1 MPNDYINGIAVGI
14 SQTLIGHPFDT
25 IKTNMQFGGNK
36 VKYHQLLNG
45 IKFPLM
51 SSVLGNVV
59 LFGNYE
65 KIYSYTNS
73 SIISGSLSGLI
84 GSVILNP
91 FEARKVRHQSLTKD
105 KNTRKVNSIFLGLKY
120 TMARESVSN
129 IFYFTTYDILHNN
142 YNVNAFLAGGCSGIN
157 SWLFSYPLDVIK
169 TRKQLNPHLSFN
181 ELLVM
186 GNYSR
191 GLMITLIRG
200 FLVNGF
206 SFYIYD
212 IIKRHNT

>member
-1 MPNDYINGIAVGI
+1 MFNDYINGIAVGI

-25 IKTNMQFGGNK
+25 IKTNIQYGGNR
-36 VKYHQLLNG
+36 VKYNQLLNG
-45 IKFPLM
+45 IKFPLI
-51 SSVLGNVV
+51 SSVLGNVF
-59 LFGNYE
+59 LFGNYDN
-65 KIYSYTNS
+65 IYKYTGS
-73 SIISGSLSGLI
+73 TIISGSLSGFI
-84 GSVILNP
+84 GSFILNP
-91 FEARKVRHQSLTKD
+91 FEARKVRHQSLTKN
-105 KNTRKVNSIFLGLKY
+105 KHTRKVDSIFLGLKY
-120 TMARESVSN
+120 TMARETVSN
-129 IFYFTTYDILHNN
+129 AFYFTTYDILHNK
-142 YNVNAFLAGGCSGIN
+142 YGVNAFISGGCSGIN

-191 GLMITLIRG
+191 GLVITLIRG

-212 IIKRHNT
+212 IIKR